1 MWLQIGE
8 NTFDSRENMRPCE
21 RDLSE
26 YSGLWLSLPL
36 PEQPMEKLRE
46 KKKKAIIGKFCS
58 HVTRIAKCTED
69 VEVCK
74 SVAKR
79 VDNGQQVPLRGR

>member
-1 MWLQIGE
+1 VTEFASARTAHGKVK
-8 NTFDSRENMRPCE
+8 
-21 RDLSE
+21 
-26 YSGLWLSLPL
+26 G
-36 PEQPMEKLRE
+36 

-58 HVTRIAKCTED
+58 HVTRLAKCTED

-74 SVAKR
+74 SVAKS